1 MSEIIGV
8 FFFLGK
14 MKELTDEVR
23 MWSALWKHWLMRVTQ
38 IENIVG
44 KVVKRLG
51 GDAETEKLIK
61 KNY

>member
-1 MSEIIGV
+1 
-8 FFFLGK
+8 